1 MNQLLPLLGI
11 AGALAVGVVS
21 PGPSFV
27 MVARTAVSL
36 SRLEGVAAAFGMGVG
51 GACFALAALAGLQA
65 LLLAVPTL
73 FIVLKVAGGLYL
85 AYLGVRIWLGAR
97 QPLSMASSQS
107 GENGEGGEG
116 GAHRHAGRS
125 FLLGLATQLS
135 NPKTAI
141 VYASVFAAFMPAS
154 PSLAFGLGIVAVVFV
169 LETSWYALVALALSA
184 RGPQKTYLRYK
195 AWADRVAGAVMVSL
209 GLRLLASAHRA

>member
-36 SRLEGVAAAFGMGVG
+36 SRTEGVAAAFGMGVG

-73 FIVLKVAGGLYL
+73 FIVLKIAGGLYL

-97 QPLSMASSQS
+97 QPLSMASPS
-107 GENGEGGEG
+107 GEGGERG
-116 GAHRHAGRS
+116 GHRVAGRS

-154 PSLAFGLGIVAVVFV
+154 PSLAFGLGIVAVVLV
-169 LETSWYALVALALSA
+169 LETSWYVLVALALSS
-184 RGPQKTYLRYK
+184 RGPQQTYLRYK

-209 GLRLLASAHRA
+209 GLRLLASAHRV

>member
-36 SRLEGVAAAFGMGVG
+36 SRSQGVAAAFGMGAG

-73 FIVLKVAGGLYL
+73 YVVLKVAGGLYL

-97 QPLSMASSQS
+97 QPLSMGPSLPGA
-107 GENGEGGEG
+107 GGVN
-116 GAHRHAGRS
+116 RRAGRA

-141 VYASVFAAFMPAS
+141 VYASVFAAFLPPS
-154 PSLAFGLGIVAVVFV
+154 PSLTFGVGIVAVVFA

-184 RGPQKTYLRYK
+184 SGPQKTYLRYK
-195 AWADRVAGAVMVSL
+195 AWADRFAGTVMVCL

>member
-1 MNQLLPLLGI
+1 MTQLLPLLGI

-36 SRLEGVAAAFGMGVG
+36 SRSQGVAAAFGMGLG

-73 FIVLKVAGGLYL
+73 YVVLKAAGGLYL
-85 AYLGVRIWLGAR
+85 AYLGVRIWLGAS
-97 QPLSMASSQS
+97 QPLSMGSSVR
-107 GENGEGGEG
+107 GAG
-116 GAHRHAGRS
+116 GAKRQAGRA

-141 VYASVFAAFMPAS
+141 VYASVFAAFLPPT
-154 PSLAFGLGIVAVVFV
+154 PSLGFGVGIVAVVFA

-184 RGPQKTYLRYK
+184 SGPQKTYLRYK
-195 AWADRVAGAVMVSL
+195 AWADRFAGTVMVCL
-209 GLRLLASAHRA
+209 GLRLLATAQRA

>member
-36 SRLEGVAAAFGMGVG
+36 SRIEGVAAAFGMGVG

-97 QPLSMASSQS
+97 QPLSMVSSQP
-107 GENGEGGEG
+107 GEGGKG
-116 GAHRHAGRS
+116 GARRHPGRS

-154 PSLAFGLGIVAVVFV
+154 PSLVFGLGIVAVVFV

-184 RGPQKTYLRYK
+184 NGPQKTYLRYK
-195 AWADRVAGAVMVSL
+195 AWADRVAGAVMVTL

>member
-27 MVARTAVSL
+27 MVARTAVSQ
-36 SRLEGVAAAFGMGVG
+36 SRPEGVAAAFGMGLG

-65 LLLAVPTL
+65 LLLAIPTL

-97 QPLSMASSQS
+97 QPLSMAAPVADAS
-107 GENGEGGEG
+107 G
-116 GAHRHAGRS
+116 ARRHAGRA
-125 FLLGLATQLS
+125 FLLGLATQVS

-141 VYASVFAAFMPAS
+141 VYASVFAAFLPPS

-184 RGPQKTYLRYK
+184 KGPQKTYLRYK
-195 AWADRVAGAVMVSL
+195 AWADRLAGAVMVSL

>member
-36 SRLEGVAAAFGMGVG
+36 SRLEGVAAAFGMGAG

-107 GENGEGGEG
+107 GESGEA
-116 GAHRHAGRS
+116 GARRHAGRS

-184 RGPQKTYLRYK
+184 KGPQKTYLRYK

>member
-36 SRLEGVAAAFGMGVG
+36 SRFEGVAAAFGMGLG

-85 AYLGVRIWLGAR
+85 AYLGVRIWLGRA
-97 QPLSMASSQS
+97 P
-107 GENGEGGEG
+107 
-116 GAHRHAGRS
+116 
-125 FLLGLATQLS
+125 
-135 NPKTAI
+135 
-141 VYASVFAAFMPAS
+141 AAVDGVVAVRRERRGPRAS
-154 PSLAFGLGIVAVVFV
+154 PFGPLR
-169 LETSWYALVALALSA
+169 SSSA
-184 RGPQKTYLRYK
+184 SPR
-195 AWADRVAGAVMVSL
+195 S
-209 GLRLLASAHRA
+209 

>member
-1 MNQLLPLLGI
+1 LNELLPLLGI

-36 SRLEGVAAAFGMGVG
+36 SRSQGVAAAFGMGVG

-73 FIVLKVAGGLYL
+73 YVVLKIAGGLYL
-85 AYLGVRIWLGAR
+85 AYLGVRIWLGANH
-97 QPLSMASSQS
+97 PLSMAPSPP
-107 GENGEGGEG
+107 GEG
-116 GAHRHAGRS
+116 GANRQAGRA

-141 VYASVFAAFMPAS
+141 VYASVFAAFLPPV
-154 PSLAFGLGIVAVVFV
+154 PSLSFGVGIVALVFA

-184 RGPQKTYLRYK
+184 SGPQKTYLRYK
-195 AWADRVAGAVMVSL
+195 AWADRFAGTVMVCL
-209 GLRLLASAHRA
+209 GLRLLASAHRT

>member
-1 MNQLLPLLGI
+1 MTQLLPLLGI

-36 SRLEGVAAAFGMGVG
+36 SRSQGVAAAFGMGLG

-73 FIVLKVAGGLYL
+73 YVVLKAAGGFYL
-85 AYLGVRIWLGAR
+85 AYLGVRIWLGAS
-97 QPLSMASSQS
+97 QPLSMGSSAR
-107 GENGEGGEG
+107 GAG
-116 GAHRHAGRS
+116 GAKRQAGRA

-141 VYASVFAAFMPAS
+141 VYASVFAAFLPPT
-154 PSLAFGLGIVAVVFV
+154 PSLGFAVGIVAVVFA

-184 RGPQKTYLRYK
+184 SGPQKTYLRYK
-195 AWADRVAGAVMVSL
+195 AWADRFAGTVMVCL
-209 GLRLLASAHRA
+209 GLRLLATAQRA

>member
-1 MNQLLPLLGI
+1 LNQLLPLLGI

-36 SRLEGVAAAFGMGVG
+36 SRKEGVAAAFGMGLG

-65 LLLAVPTL
+65 LLLAIPTL
-73 FIVLKVAGGLYL
+73 FVVLKVAGGLYL

-97 QPLSMASSQS
+97 QPLAMAASVP
-107 GENGEGGEG
+107 GAG
-116 GAHRHAGRS
+116 GAQRHAGRA
-125 FLLGLATQLS
+125 FLLGLATQVS

-154 PSLAFGLGIVAVVFV
+154 PSLIFGMAIVAIVFT
-169 LETSWYALVALALSA
+169 LETAWYALVALALSA

-195 AWADRVAGAVMVSL
+195 AWADRLAGTVMVSL

>member
-1 MNQLLPLLGI
+1 LDQLLPLLGV

-36 SRLEGVAAAFGMGVG
+36 SRADGVAAAFGMGVG
-51 GACFALAALAGLQA
+51 GACFALASLAGLQA

-73 FIVLKVAGGLYL
+73 FVVLKVAGGLYL
-85 AYLGVRIWLGAR
+85 AYLGARIWLGAR
-97 QPLSMASSQS
+97 QPLAVAPSTPREA
-107 GENGEGGEG
+107 GT
-116 GAHRHAGRS
+116 RHHARRA
-125 FLLGLATQLS
+125 FFLGLATQLS

-154 PSLAFGLGIVAVVFV
+154 PTLAFGLGIVTVVFL
-169 LETSWYALVALALSA
+169 LETGWYALVALALSA
-184 RGPQKTYLRYK
+184 KGPQKTYLRYK

-209 GLRLLASAHRA
+209 GLRLMASAHHA

>member
-1 MNQLLPLLGI
+1 LTQLLPLLGI

-36 SRLEGVAAAFGMGVG
+36 SRSQGVAAAFGMGLG

-73 FIVLKVAGGLYL
+73 YVVLKAAGGLYL
-85 AYLGVRIWLGAR
+85 AYLGVRIWLGAS
-97 QPLSMASSQS
+97 QPLSMGSSVR
-107 GENGEGGEG
+107 GAG
-116 GAHRHAGRS
+116 GAKRQAGRA

-141 VYASVFAAFMPAS
+141 VYASVFAAFLPPT
-154 PSLAFGLGIVAVVFV
+154 PSLGFGVGIVAVVFA

-184 RGPQKTYLRYK
+184 SGPQKTYLRYK
-195 AWADRVAGAVMVSL
+195 AWADRFAGTVMVCL
-209 GLRLLASAHRA
+209 GLRLLATAQRA

>member
-1 MNQLLPLLGI
+1 MNQYLPLLGI

-36 SRLEGVAAAFGMGVG
+36 SRSQGVAAAFGMGAG

-73 FIVLKVAGGLYL
+73 YVVLKIAGGLYL
-85 AYLGVRIWLGAR
+85 AYLGVRIWLGAS
-97 QPLSMASSQS
+97 QPLSMAPSRPA
-107 GENGEGGEG
+107 G
-116 GAHRHAGRS
+116 GANRQASRA

-141 VYASVFAAFMPAS
+141 VYASVFAAFLPPS
-154 PSLAFGLGIVAVVFV
+154 PSLTFAMGIVAVVFA

-184 RGPQKTYLRYK
+184 SGPQKTYLRYK
-195 AWADRVAGAVMVSL
+195 AWADRFAGTVMVCL
-209 GLRLLASAHRA
+209 GLRLLASAHRT

>member
-1 MNQLLPLLGI
+1 LNQLLPLLGI